1 MPRVGVRISI
11 RNVGAASVLAWRAA
25 PGCVALQ
32 VLLSLTG
39 GLAPVAA
46 AWLTK
51 GVLDQLTGPNVTLA
65 ALLPLAGGLVAA
77 GVVLGVVPH
86 TVAYASAQL
95 ERQVGRLARSRLYE
109 AVNALPG
116 LARLEDPEFQDRLQL
131 AEQASRAGPGQLVT
145 GALGGAQ
152 SVVTLSGFLVTL
164 VVLSPLTAVLVVLA
178 AVPVF
183 LVHLALSREQA
194 ATVWRTG
201 HGQRREAFFAR
212 LLGTPHAANEV
223 RLFGLGD
230 FFRGR
235 MLSEMGAVHDEQ
247 RRVARRQLRAH
258 GWLAVL
264 SAGVAGVGLV
274 WVIAEA
280 AAGRVTVG
288 GVSVFAAAVAGV
300 QAALAGGVQSAA
312 SAHQA
317 LLLFDHY
324 RVVLATPP
332 DLPRPARPEPV
343 PVLRRGIELRDVWF
357 RYSPGHAWVLR
368 GVDLF
373 IPYGQAVGLVGL
385 NGAGKST
392 LVKLLCRFYDP
403 TRGTVSWDGV
413 DLRDVD
419 PAELRNRIGAV
430 FQDFGAYDLSAA
442 ENVGVGDLSALAD
455 LTTRGDRTRIESAA
469 RNAGA
474 HDVLDRLP
482 LGYHTLLTKIFFRG
496 TPDDDP
502 QTGVQ
507 LSGGQWQRVALARA
521 LLRERRDLMILDEPS
536 AGLDAQAEH
545 EVHATLRAFR
555 AGRTSVLISHRLSAV
570 RDADLIVVLADGR
583 VVEQG
588 RHAALTAS
596 GGRYAELFELQA
608 SGYLDPSAGPSPAA
622 PAARR

>member
-1 MPRVGVRISI
+1 VPRVGVRISI

-65 ALLPLAGGLVAA
+65 ALLPLAGGLVAV

-86 TVAYASAQL
+86 TAAYANAQL

-403 TRGTVSWDGV
+403 TR
-413 DLRDVD
+413 
-419 PAELRNRIGAV
+419 
-430 FQDFGAYDLSAA
+430 